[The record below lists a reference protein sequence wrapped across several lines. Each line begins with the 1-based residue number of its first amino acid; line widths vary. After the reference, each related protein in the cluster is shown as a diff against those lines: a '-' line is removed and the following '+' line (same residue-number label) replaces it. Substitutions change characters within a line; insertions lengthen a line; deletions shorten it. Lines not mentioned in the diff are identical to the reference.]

1 MSSSCKISC
10 TGLFADVQYVENED
24 WQVKK
29 MEKIIKEY
37 RKYQAQF
44 GKDLVFDPEEQSLGI
59 VVLFNVEH
67 PAILSSFVSEAVK
80 ETRMQFIQIHFS
92 PATFDELELDVRV
105 TIGWIIAYVK
115 TSIELILNCS
125 FCYYGYQWNCG
136 GIRWVFSAEW

>member
-1 MSSSCKISC
+1 MK
-10 TGLFADVQYVENED
+10 NED
-24 WQVKK
+24 WQEKK

-59 VVLFNVEH
+59 VVLLIVEH

-105 TIGWIIAYVK
+105 TIGRYLHMLK
-115 TSIELILNCS
+115 H
-125 FCYYGYQWNCG
+125 
-136 GIRWVFSAEW
+136 